1 MSKVDRMALGDLFAM
16 IARLFGARAVQAP
29 AADVQPLPIS
39 PSSAASAAPTPV
51 PAATAPSAAAAPT
64 GTPTA
69 AAEPPDV
76 PPAEPTWLDLC
87 RPLTQFSEQCYLT
100 AYPDPASPLAKAL
113 QTRGI
118 WQKVLGGAPIPAD
131 EVLRKLSGAP
141 WTCGWGQTG
150 PDVKQGAVWTQAQ
163 ADARLEQM
171 LAQCGDDVDF
181 RVKVPLA
188 AREKAA
194 LADFVYNAGAAAL
207 GSSTLL
213 KLLNAGDRAGAAAQ
227 FAVWN
232 KAGGVVLPGL
242 VARRARERDLFL
254 TGAWSKS

>member
-1 MSKVDRMALGDLFAM
+1 MALSDLFAM
-16 IARLFGARAVQAP
+16 IARLFGARAAQPP
-29 AADVQPLPIS
+29 AIS
-39 PSSAASAAPTPV
+39 PSSAASAAQ
-51 PAATAPSAAAAPT
+51 APSLGGTLLNTQTFKASVPYTPSAIGRMAIVTSVGNSGGAA
-64 GTPTA
+64 
-69 AAEPPDV
+69 
-76 PPAEPTWLDLC
+76 PTWLDLC
-87 RPLTQFSEQCYLT
+87 RPLTQFSEKCYLT

-113 QTRGI
+113 QARGI
-118 WQKVLGGAPIPAD
+118 WFKVLGGMPIPAD

-150 PDVKQGAVWTQAQ
+150 PDVKQGTVWTQAQ

-171 LAQCGDDVDF
+171 LTQCGDDVDF

-194 LADFVYNAGAAAL
+194 LADFVYNVGAAAL

-213 KLLNAGDRAGAAAQ
+213 ALLNAGDRAGAAAQ

-232 KAGGVVLPGL
+232 KAGGVVLSGL
-242 VARRARERDLFL
+242 VARRERERDLFL

>member
-1 MSKVDRMALGDLFAM
+1 MALSDLFAM
-16 IARLFGARAVQAP
+16 IARLFGARAAQAP
-29 AADVQPLPIS
+29 VAEAQPPSVS
-39 PSSAASAAPTPV
+39 PSSASSAVPAPVPVTTPSAAP
-51 PAATAPSAAAAPT
+51 AST
-64 GTPTA
+64 GTPA
-69 AAEPPDV
+69 VKPEPPGV
-76 PPAEPTWLDLC
+76 PASEPTWLDLC
-87 RPLTQFSEQCYLT
+87 RPLTQFSENCYLT

-113 QTRGI
+113 QARGI
-118 WQKVLGGAPIPAD
+118 WQKVLGGMPIPAD
-131 EVLRKLSGAP
+131 EVLRNLSGAP

-150 PDVKQGAVWTQAQ
+150 PDVKQGTVWTQAQ
-163 ADARLEQM
+163 ADTRLEQT
-171 LAQCGDDVDF
+171 LAHCGDDIDF
-181 RVKVPLA
+181 AVKVSLA

-194 LADFVYNAGAAAL
+194 LADLRYNIGVGAF

-232 KAGGVVLPGL
+232 KAGGVVLAGL